1 MSTSANGRPAAA
13 PVAPPAAPAPPER
26 KILVVDK
33 PGSPQTALLAFGV
46 GMPRNSADYPAATV
60 MNTML
65 GGLFSSRINM
75 NLREEHGYTYGA
87 RRFLLVYRGT
97 GPFITYALVRT
108 DVTAPA
114 TEQMFKEL
122 DGIHTKPLTDAELR
136 MAKNSIIRSLPGSF
150 ESAASVNGQLADL
163 WLFGLPLD
171 YYTKLPAQ
179 IEGVTSADAQAAAE
193 KYIHPD
199 KMLVIEVGDKSKIE
213 QSLKDLKLGPVEE
226 WSEKGSAPGGKL
238 TDRPG
243 QSIKSTEIG
252 SICNVNLYARMHCGK
267 TGGGGRGACFRASLF
282 HWQWG

>member
-1 MSTSANGRPAAA
+1 MTPAEARKLAEEYFGKWTSSAEPTAAPSAPAA
-13 PVAPPAAPAPPER
+13 PER

-33 PGSPQTALLAFGV
+33 PGSPQTALLTFGI
-46 GMPRNSADYPAATV
+46 GMPRNSPDYPAATV

-87 RRFLLVYRGT
+87 ASFFWYYRGT

-163 WLFGLPLD
+163 WMFGLPLD
-171 YYTKLPAQ
+171 YYTKLPEQ
-179 IEGVTSADAQAAAE
+179 IEGVTSADAQSAAE

-199 KMLVIEVGDKSKIE
+199 KLLVIEVGDKSKIE
-213 QSLKDLKLGPVEE
+213 SGLKDLKLGPVED
-226 WSEKGSAPGGKL
+226 WSEKGSTK
-238 TDRPG
+238 
-243 QSIKSTEIG
+243 
-252 SICNVNLYARMHCGK
+252 
-267 TGGGGRGACFRASLF
+267 
-282 HWQWG
+282 